1 MAKPDER
8 CCTKHVRSPCC
19 CLKPES
25 TCPGR
30 EGEPDRDRVMGW
42 EDETRLTGVTEEVWE
57 TQTPFGASSASQVRF
72 PGLDQIE
79 AFCSGPK

>member
-1 MAKPDER
+1 
-8 CCTKHVRSPCC
+8 
-19 CLKPES
+19 
-25 TCPGR
+25 
-30 EGEPDRDRVMGW
+30 MGW